1 LAITGTVST
10 SDAVTQDKPHVTLVP
25 VKKNNIAKLTETGI
39 VTEDGTLHEVDII
52 ALATGF
58 DSVTGGLKA
67 LDVTGLN
74 GEVLAKKWEMGTWT
88 YLGMTV
94 RFVDQAKVGMHHAD
108 MTDQVANFPNFFVR
122 F

>member
-1 LAITGTVST
+1 VKTNDIARLTG
-10 SDAVTQDKPHVTLVP
+10 K
-25 VKKNNIAKLTETGI
+25 GI

-74 GEVLAKKWEMGTWT
+74 GEVLAEKWRMGTYT

-94 RFVDQAKVGMHHAD
+94 RECLWIALQKSC
-108 MTDQVANFPNFFVR
+108 
-122 F
+122 